1 MEILTTGKLLSPAKN
16 NWWQLGIFII
26 ILNTMIG
33 CDLFSNAKSTQ
44 PAIQSIAPTANF
56 ELSTTS
62 GKAPLTV
69 TFTDLSSSGTSP
81 INSWQWDFG
90 DGNSSD
96 QENPQHIYQTAG
108 IYDVQLIVGSNDG
121 SDSVTRGGIISV
133 DAPDLSVTVSLVNH
147 KGMPIP
153 EVTASSESFELV
165 SQSYNDF
172 SQIELTLRP
181 ADTSGIIRL
190 SKAGYT
196 DALLYLENI
205 IASQTVSVTMA
216 ERRPAIQFDGFTG
229 GQLIGVDGASVD
241 IPADAFVRPDGSIA
255 NGIIDAYITP
265 IDVSDSIMVNAFP
278 GSFYGLPNP
287 EEIPNGE
294 EPQQQLFSYGVVEY
308 TFFEDQVE
316 LQLREGVEASLELPI
331 YVNQNIF
338 EEDLIEGGLIPMW
351 TLNETS
357 GIWQQQGEGIIV
369 PNPSSPSGFSLS
381 ATTSHFSWFNTD
393 AWAGS
398 NNGSGN
404 GPRNPVNCFVTI
416 NITGLSIDETFKFSL
431 SNLSIAG
438 PVSTLSNYMLYDG
451 TAIAT
456 RVPAGS
462 LISASIE
469 RGNNKASKA
478 VLCISSQITI
488 DINLEEIEPEFDQW
502 ELTAEPVFS
511 REDENS
517 LYEIS
522 ANKVL
527 IGGTF
532 YGTDKVEIESS
543 LVGAE
548 LLTLPS
554 GMFFE
559 ADFSLADDTPTIIT
573 ATLENDMGE
582 VQRASSIDF
591 VEEQSPTLD
600 YLYIETTPDGF
611 SQKYTWKVEGAD
623 NATVYYLEEDPT
635 SIGLLVF
642 NIDDMESGTLLNSQL
657 LNLPGYIRVDFGN
670 QYGNTTVI
678 SRLSELRCIEGS
690 ELCGPTAR

>member
-1 MEILTTGKLLSPAKN
+1 MEILTTGKHSSSTRN
-16 NWWQLGIFII
+16 NWWQLGIFIV

-33 CDLFSNAKSTQ
+33 CDLFSSTKSSQ
-44 PAIQSIAPTANF
+44 PDTQSIAPTANF
-56 ELSTTS
+56 ELSEAT

-69 TFTDLSSSGTSP
+69 SFTDLSSNGTSP
-81 INSWQWDFG
+81 IHSWQWDFG

-96 QENPQHIYQTAG
+96 QQNPQHIYQTAG
-108 IYDVQLIVGSNDG
+108 IYDVQLIVSSNNG
-121 SDSVTRGGIISV
+121 SDSMTRGGSVTV
-133 DAPDLSVTVSLVNH
+133 DAPDLLVTVSLVNH
-147 KGMPIP
+147 KGIAIP
-153 EVTASSESFELV
+153 EVTATSESFELL
-165 SQSYNDF
+165 SQSYNEF
-172 SQIELTLRP
+172 SQLALVLRP
-181 ADTSGIIRL
+181 TDTAGVIRL
-190 SKAGYT
+190 SKTGYT

-205 IASQTVSVTMA
+205 IASQTVSLTMA
-216 ERRPAIQFDGFTG
+216 KRNPAIQFDGFTG
-229 GQLIGVDGASVD
+229 AELIGVDGASAD

-265 IDVSDSIMVNAFP
+265 IDISDSIMVNAFP
-278 GSFYGLPNP
+278 GSFYGLPNL
-287 EEIPNGE
+287 EDIPDGE
-294 EPQQQLFSYGVVEY
+294 DRQQQLFSYGVVEY
-308 TFFEDQVE
+308 TFFEDGVE
-316 LQLREGVEASLELPI
+316 LQLRDGVEANLELPI
-331 YVNQNIF
+331 YVNENIF
-338 EEDLIEGGLIPMW
+338 EEELIEGGLIPMW
-351 TLNETS
+351 TLNESS
-357 GIWQQQGEGIIV
+357 GIWEQQGEGIIV
-369 PNPSSPSGFSLS
+369 ANPSSPSGFSLS

-404 GPRNPVNCFVTI
+404 GPRNPVNCFVTF

-431 SNLSIAG
+431 SNLAIAG
-438 PVSTLSNYMLYDG
+438 PVSTLSNYMIYDG

-462 LISASIE
+462 LISATIE

-478 VLCISSQITI
+478 VLCISSQITV

-502 ELTAEPVFS
+502 NLTAEPVFS

-532 YGTDKVEIESS
+532 YGTDRVEIESS
-543 LVGAE
+543 LVGAQ

-559 ADFSLADDTPTIIT
+559 ADFSLSDNTPTIIT
-573 ATLENDMGE
+573 ATLKNDIGE
-582 VQRASSIDF
+582 VQRVSPVDF

-623 NATVYYLEEDPT
+623 DATVYYLEEDPA
-635 SIGLLVF
+635 SIGLLVL
-642 NIDDMESGTLLNSQL
+642 NIDDMESGTLLDSQL
-657 LNLPGYIRVDFGN
+657 LNLPGYIRVEFGN

-690 ELCGPTAR
+690 ELCGPATQ